1 MTSSADPN
9 CDVAQ
14 PHSKISTGNVIQ
26 QVNQRE
32 STENNGIADQDL
44 GKKFGSPQI
53 MVSTVSTTLEMRVLN
68 FKSWE
73 CKNDCI

>member
-44 GKKFGSPQI
+44 GKEFCSP
-53 MVSTVSTTLEMRVLN
+53 
-68 FKSWE
+68 
-73 CKNDCI
+73 

>member
-44 GKKFGSPQI
+44 GKKFGSL
-53 MVSTVSTTLEMRVLN
+53 VSTTLEMRVLKVHI
-68 FKSWE
+68 F
-73 CKNDCI
+73 

>member
-44 GKKFGSPQI
+44 GKKFGSL
-53 MVSTVSTTLEMRVLN
+53 VSTTLEMCVLN

-73 CKNDCI
+73 CKNN

>member
-44 GKKFGSPQI
+44 GKKFVSSQI
-53 MVSTVSTTLEMRVLN
+53 MVSTTFEMRVLN

>member
-44 GKKFGSPQI
+44 GKKLFGSPQI
-53 MVSTVSTTLEMRVLN
+53 MVSTVSTTLEMRVFN
-68 FKSWE
+68 F
-73 CKNDCI
+73 

>member
-44 GKKFGSPQI
+44 GKKFGSL
-53 MVSTVSTTLEMRVLN
+53 VSTTLEMLVLN

-73 CKNDCI
+73 CKNN

>member
-26 QVNQRE
+26 VNQRE

-44 GKKFGSPQI
+44 GEKFGSPQYGFNYFRKTW
-53 MVSTVSTTLEMRVLN
+53 S
-68 FKSWE
+68 
-73 CKNDCI
+73 